1 MDPTVR
7 PCRLA
12 QFIRCQ
18 VLTDLGG
25 HPLAG
30 RSQDKISRRRGERR
44 DAIAF
49 TFLRTAV
56 ESRPFFRSAGC
67 EYESHQ
73 SPIRIKRNSSVALF
87 ALAALPPPQKNVGT
101 VPRPNNTTDRSVVI
115 DHSMPTPN
123 WLTVRA
129 IPCCLGGGALASIQ
143 VWWLIANPYV
153 WLAGTA

>member
-1 MDPTVR
+1 MDPTAR
-7 PCRLA
+7 PYRLA

-25 HPLAG
+25 DPLAG

-67 EYESHQ
+67 DYKSHQ
-73 SPIRIKRNSSVALF
+73 SPIRIKCNSSVASVRPGG
-87 ALAALPPPQKNVGT
+87 LPPPQKNVGT

-115 DHSMPTPN
+115 DYSMPTPN
-123 WLTVRA
+123 CLTVRA
-129 IPCCLGGGALASIQ
+129 IPCCSGGGAAASIQ

>member
-1 MDPTVR
+1 MQ
-7 PCRLA
+7 LHLHSSA
-12 QFIRCQ
+12 QPSNHARFFVQLVASMNR
-18 VLTDLGG
+18 TS
-25 HPLAG
+25 HPSGSSATAG
-30 RSQDKISRRRGERR
+30 
-44 DAIAF
+44 
-49 TFLRTAV
+49 
-56 ESRPFFRSAGC
+56 
-67 EYESHQ
+67 
-73 SPIRIKRNSSVALF
+73 VALF